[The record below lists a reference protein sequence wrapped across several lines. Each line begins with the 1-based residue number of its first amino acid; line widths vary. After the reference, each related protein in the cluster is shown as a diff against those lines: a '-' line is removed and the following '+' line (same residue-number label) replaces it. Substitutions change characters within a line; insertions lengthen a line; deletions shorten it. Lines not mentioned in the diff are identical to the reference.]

1 MHQTDNINLPQ
12 FVNLGGGNLNRA
24 LIVQHQLFTTPI
36 KNRSS
41 LLISPKQFN
50 YKESLKQQNL
60 FNLPNLQAPILK
72 EEIKKITLAIIYSR
86 SQKLIHYPKPNFCI
100 ITANINCF
108 FFFFLHDKKK
118 GFSSN

>member
-60 FNLPNLQAPILK
+60 FNLANLQAPILK
-72 EEIKKITLAIIYSR
+72 EEIKKNYPHTHRKTTLFISRYYSEICVGLFVANFAI
-86 SQKLIHYPKPNFCI
+86 L
-100 ITANINCF
+100 
-108 FFFFLHDKKK
+108 
-118 GFSSN
+118 